1 MTGLPMI
8 LGGAVIALYTFALYP
23 ALLVLRAGSRSR
35 PTPAIPAGEGDGAG
49 AALPRISIIVMVYNE
64 AHQVE
69 SLLQSLVA
77 LEYPAELRQILVVSD
92 GSTDGTDG
100 IVRAWEDRGIELV
113 RVEPRSGKTGA
124 ENGSRA
130 HVTGDIVVSTDA
142 SVRIHPNALAPLI
155 RPFRDPRVGVTSGKD
170 VSVTRHDLNANFGEA
185 RYVTYEM
192 WVRDLETRAGGI
204 VGASGSLYAVR
215 ARLHCRWLEPNL
227 SRDFASVLQA
237 RLGGQVGISVSE
249 ALCYVPRTR
258 RLGAEYTRKVR
269 TIAGGMATLWA
280 LRAVMHPLRHPGFAW
295 RLFSHKVA
303 RWLMPVAVI
312 LVLGGLGLE
321 AVDHPWARI
330 SLLLIVGGVAAGMA
344 EIFAAGSKAGLPRVL
359 SIPFFFIFSNVA
371 IVHGFLR
378 AIAGRSDETWEPTR
392 R

>member
-8 LGGAVIALYTFALYP
+8 LAGAVLALYTFVVYP
-23 ALLVLRAGSRSR
+23 ALLALRARTRSR
-35 PTPAIPAGEGDGAG
+35 ALPAVPPSEVDAP
-49 AALPRISIIVMVYNE
+49 ALPRISIIVTVYNE

-77 LEYPAELRQILVVSD
+77 LEYPADFRQILVVSD
-92 GSTDGTDG
+92 GSTDGTDD
-100 IVRAWEDRGIELV
+100 IVREWEDRGVELL

-124 ENGSRA
+124 ENAARA
-130 HVTGDIVVSTDA
+130 HLTGDIVVSTDA
-142 SVRIHPNALAPLI
+142 SVRIRPDALLPLV
-155 RPFRDPRVGVTSGKD
+155 RPFHDPRVGVTSGKD
-170 VSVTRHDLNANFGEA
+170 VSVTRHDHHANFGEA

-215 ARLHCRWLEPNL
+215 ARLYCRWLEPNL
-227 SRDFASVLQA
+227 SRDFASVLLA
-237 RLGGQVGISVSE
+237 RLGGQVGISASE

-269 TIAGGMATLWA
+269 TIAGGMTTLWA
-280 LRAVMHPLRHPGFAW
+280 LRAVMDPARHPGFAW

-312 LVLGGLGLE
+312 LMLGGLGIE
-321 AVDHPWARI
+321 ALDHLWARVA
-330 SLLLIVGGVAAGMA
+330 LLLLVGGIAAGMA
-344 EIFAAGSKAGLPRVL
+344 EIFIAGAKAGLPRAL
-359 SIPFFFIFSNVA
+359 SVPFFFVFSNVA
-371 IVHGFLR
+371 IVHGFFR
-378 AIAGRSDETWEPTR
+378 ALSGRSDETWEPTR